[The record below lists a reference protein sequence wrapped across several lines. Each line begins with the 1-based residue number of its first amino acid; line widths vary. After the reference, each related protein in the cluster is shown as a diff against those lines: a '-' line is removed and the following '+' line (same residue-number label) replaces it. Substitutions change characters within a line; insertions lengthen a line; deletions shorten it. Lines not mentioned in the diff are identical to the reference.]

1 MASDGDNPR
10 GIKLTECEWGVL
22 DGAGNLVAELET
34 REECEECVEDLT
46 EDPYWSTQ
54 GPFEIISI

>member
-1 MASDGDNPR
+1 MASDGDNPLW
-10 GIKLTECEWGVL
+10 IKLTECEWGVI
-22 DGAGNLVAELET
+22 DGEGNLVAELET
-34 REECEECVEDLT
+34 LEECEECVEDLL